1 MDRYKDCTSA
11 QTNLVRAE
19 VTIPLASGMV
29 LQPSVAGIKPKN
41 TPAGCAD
48 RRMERDPGRAGR
60 SRALITGSELRP
72 N

>member
-19 VTIPLASGMV
+19 VTIPLASGIV

-41 TPAGCAD
+41 TPAVPIGVWKGILEGPA
-48 RRMERDPGRAGR
+48 EAG
-60 SRALITGSELRP
+60 P
-72 N
+72 